1 MKLVQGHV
9 QRSRLLGSNKLS
21 GSLLPLNGLRECGLS
36 CERYAK
42 KACYMDV

>member
-21 GSLLPLNGLRECGLS
+21 GSLLPLNGSKR
-36 CERYAK
+36 
-42 KACYMDV
+42 DVALAVKDMPRKRTI